1 MNRVF
6 SILTS
11 FQNRINRYLVL
22 VILSVPLLYA
32 CDSGKQR
39 SIVILYENDV
49 HCVLDGYA
57 RLRGLADAVSDTAW
71 VGLTSSGDFLHGG
84 TAGAISGGQFV
95 VDIMKEMG
103 YDAIGLGNHEFD
115 FGTPHLTK
123 LVEENGLPVVNMNL
137 RSLHPDS
144 LFFTP
149 YIIKDFGGKKIA
161 FVGVVTPES
170 LISEAYSFFDK
181 QGKQMLSLCED
192 NLVDEVQKTVNEAR
206 KAGAHYVILLSHLGE
221 ASAKNFLT
229 SHRLVSSTR
238 GIDVV
243 LDGHTHSRIPCET
256 VLNADGDTVL
266 LSQTGSRFKNVGKL
280 VIRPDGRMSTELI
293 PVDSIKQESAH
304 VRQVTDSIE
313 AMMAKVTTNKIC
325 HSDYRM
331 DLFDE
336 NGRQMVRTR
345 ETCIGNLVADAFRAV
360 TGAQLAVNNGGGIRA
375 PLAAG
380 DWTYG
385 NIVDALPYNNYLTV
399 VRIKGSKLFEL
410 LVATTSN
417 SPMEDGQ
424 FPQISGFRFN
434 LNPKAVGKARISKVE
449 VLDDKTGRYSPLK
462 MDAEYTLCTTDYCVT
477 GGGMYNVLRYASI
490 LQENIMLYNQAFITY
505 VSEHLKGE
513 IPERYA
519 SPQGRINMK

>member
-1 MNRVF
+1 MNIVSSIFGSLAKRIILCFVF
-6 SILTS
+6 L
-11 FQNRINRYLVL
+11 
-22 VILSVPLLYA
+22 PLLLA
-32 CDSGKQR
+32 CSGGNKR

-57 RLRGLADAVSDTAW
+57 RLRGLADAVADTAR
-71 VGLTSSGDFLHGG
+71 VGLTCSGDFLHGG
-84 TAGAISGGQFV
+84 TAGAISEGRFV

-103 YDAIGLGNHEFD
+103 YDAVGLGNHEFD
-115 FGTPHLTK
+115 FGVPHLTQ
-123 LVEENGLPVVNMNL
+123 LVKESGLPIVNMNL
-137 RSLHPDS
+137 RSIHPDS

-149 YIIKDFGGKKIA
+149 YIIKDYGGTKIA

-170 LISEAYSFFDK
+170 LVSEAYSFYDK
-181 QGKQMLSLCED
+181 QGRQKLCLCEN

-206 KAGAHYVILLSHLGE
+206 KSGADYVILLSHLGE

-238 GIDVV
+238 GINVV
-243 LDGHTHSRIPCET
+243 LDGHTHSSIPCET
-256 VLNADGDTVL
+256 VLNAEGEPVL

-280 VIRPDGRMSTELI
+280 LIQQDGCMSMELI
-293 PVDSIKQESAH
+293 PVDSIKHESAH
-304 VRQVTDSIE
+304 IRQVTDSIE
-313 AMMAKVTTNKIC
+313 AMMAKVTTAKIC
-325 HSDYRM
+325 HSDYGM
-331 DLFDE
+331 DIFDE
-336 NGRQMVRTR
+336 NGRQMVRTM
-345 ETCIGNLVADAFRAV
+345 ETAIGNLVTDAFRAI

-375 PLAAG
+375 PLSAG

-399 VRIKGSKLFEL
+399 VKIKGSKLFEL

-449 VLDDKTGRYSPLK
+449 VLNDKTGRYSPLK

-477 GGGMYNVLRYASI
+477 GGGMYNVLRDASI

-513 IPERYA
+513 IPEHYA

>member
-1 MNRVF
+1 MKKRF
-6 SILTS
+6 SIFTTI
-11 FQNRINRYLVL
+11 QNQVQYLVL
-22 VILSVPLLYA
+22 VLLFLPLLYGCNA
-32 CDSGKQR
+32 GKKR
-39 SIVILYENDV
+39 SIVILYENDA

-57 RLRGLADAVSDTAW
+57 YLRGLADAVSDTSW

-84 TAGAISGGQFV
+84 TAGAISEGRFV

-103 YDAIGLGNHEFD
+103 YDAVGLGNHEFD
-115 FGTPHLTK
+115 FGVPRLTQ
-123 LVEENGLPVVNMNL
+123 LVKESGLPIVNMNL
-137 RSLHPDS
+137 RSIHPDS

-149 YIIKDFGGKKIA
+149 YIIKDYGGTKIA

-170 LISEAYSFFDK
+170 LVSEAYSFYDK
-181 QGKQMLSLCED
+181 QGRQKLCLCEN

-206 KAGAHYVILLSHLGE
+206 KSGADYVILLSHLGE

-238 GIDVV
+238 GINVV
-243 LDGHTHSRIPCET
+243 LDGHTHSSIPCEK
-256 VLNADGDTVL
+256 VLNAEGEPVL

-280 VIRPDGRMSTELI
+280 LIQQDGCMSMELI
-293 PVDSIKQESAH
+293 PVDSIKHESAH
-304 VRQVTDSIE
+304 IRQVTDSIE
-313 AMMAKVTTNKIC
+313 AMMAKVTTAKIC
-325 HSDYRM
+325 HSDYGM
-331 DLFDE
+331 DIFDE
-336 NGRQMVRTR
+336 NGRQMVRTM
-345 ETCIGNLVADAFRAV
+345 ETAIGNLVTDAFRAI

-375 PLAAG
+375 PLSAG

-399 VRIKGSKLFEL
+399 VKIKGSKLFEL

-449 VLDDKTGRYSPLK
+449 VLNDKTGRYSPLK

-477 GGGMYNVLRYASI
+477 GGGMYNVLRDASI

-513 IPERYA
+513 IPEYYA